1 MKLTKIL
8 VCILLSIFVV
18 SCATKRPGGNTE
30 AEVLFR
36 EAQDLI
42 SKKRYILATE
52 RLNTIRS
59 QFPYSYYATHAEL
72 LQADVLFS
80 QENYPES
87 AAAYILFR
95 DFHPKHENMGY
106 VIFRIAESF
115 YNQLPST
122 FDRDLSAGAEA
133 IKYYQELL
141 DSYSNSDYVKGA
153 EERISKVTDM
163 MLKKEVYIADFY
175 FKTKDYSAALSR
187 YENVLPKITHDNEKK
202 RIEKRIEDAKKKVE

>member
-8 VCILLSIFVV
+8 VCILLSIFVI
-18 SCATKRPGGNTE
+18 SCATKRPEGSTE

-95 DFHPKHENMGY
+95 DFHPKYENMGY

-122 FDRDLSAGAEA
+122 FDRDLSAGGEA

-187 YENVLPKITHDNEKK
+187 YENVLPKITNDREKK
-202 RIEKRIEDAKKKVE
+202 RIEKRIEEAKKKVE

>member
-18 SCATKRPGGNTE
+18 SCATKRPEGNTE